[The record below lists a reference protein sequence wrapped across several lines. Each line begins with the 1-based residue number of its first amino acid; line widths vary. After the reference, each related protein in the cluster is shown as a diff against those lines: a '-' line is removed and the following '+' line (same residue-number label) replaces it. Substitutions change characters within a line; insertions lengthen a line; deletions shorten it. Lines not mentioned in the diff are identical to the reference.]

1 MELGQRAR
9 DLLSQ
14 RRSWQWI
21 AAGVI
26 AVVAVGILLV
36 IVEPMSLWILISRA
50 LTLAVLG
57 IVVYVAVRLA
67 LRRG

>member
-14 RRSWQWI
+14 RRSRQWI
-21 AAGVI
+21 AAGVS

-36 IVEPMSLWILISRA
+36 IVEPMSLWILISGA